1 MARIRLSTLK
11 KREEEKK
18 IVRLRCV
25 RESTVLKRKK
35 GKGKRRGKKKK
46 IIFPLALHIVA
57 KFPLL
62 FLEFNRKR
70 EGERNKETKRKRV
83 REKE

>member
-25 RESTVLKRKK
+25 REEKGEREKK
-35 GKGKRRGKKKK
+35 GEKKK